1 MVEKFNYIVRE
12 KDCES
17 LSDENT
23 IVATKPLTKDAFI
36 YLLKQTIYRDALISN
51 TSDNIDWLVDL
62 GDALKTLLAQ
72 YGISSQKFGKL
83 MKKWRDEHGEYKAE
97 CYVSHTIN

>member
-1 MVEKFNYIVRE
+1 MVENFGYLVRE

-17 LSDENT
+17 LSDEST
-23 IVATKPLTKDAFI
+23 IVATKPLSKENFI
-36 YLLKQTIYRDALISN
+36 SQLKQIVYRDALISN